1 MKTYDDLVKATE
13 NVAND
18 QVDAVK
24 AAESKFAS
32 AVNAVPDQATLP
44 QAVDSLRDEAVNVQ
58 AAVSDLTTQ
67 IKC

>member
-58 AAVSDLTTQ
+58 SAVSDLTTQ